1 MEETNYLSNFKTEK
15 EMREALKTIRKVAN
29 DYYRGNPLKFK
40 KMRYE
45 VDDLELIIHE
55 HLLIKFHNTGFMVSS
70 ITNLN
75 YMCKMSM
82 NTVLRNIDLKFG
94 RELTQEEKEDNHL
107 NIIRKEVIKVDSLS
121 ELLEKYDDDD
131 SSNPENKYMVDGTNL
146 EEVCSSN
153 IRIENFCNMLKN
165 KNPDYV
171 TIFKVDTYLNDGIN
185 LINNDVIETR
195 IFELF
200 SDLLVDDVNNDI
212 SNIDRND
219 INIEKINDLSEIRN
233 KIITDSVNKY
243 NVDNLSNFEKEF
255 LLSKHSDIEKY
266 RDRLETNLLLTEEK
280 YNKRLK
286 QNPNLEPLDV
296 INKNINK
303 IIDEKVKNYIKVEK
317 EKFIKSKTNLYKKE
331 QENKFKDLISINR
344 KRIKIDDIINRLG
357 INITKKGYED
367 TYKTMCKLIQ
377 SDDL

>member
-40 KMRYE
+40 KMGYE

-55 HLLIKFHNTGFMVSS
+55 HLLIKFHNTGFMVNSL
-70 ITNLN
+70 TNLN

-82 NTVLRNIDLKFG
+82 NAVLRNIDLKFG
-94 RELTQEEKEDNHL
+94 RDLTQEEKEDNHL

-121 ELLEKYDDDD
+121 ELMGKYDDDD

-377 SDDL
+377 SDNL

>member
-40 KMRYE
+40 KMGYE

-121 ELLEKYDDDD
+121 ELMGKYDDDD

-317 EKFIKSKTNLYKKE
+317 EKFIKSKTNSYKKE

-377 SDDL
+377 SDNL

>member
-40 KMRYE
+40 KMGYE

-55 HLLIKFHNTGFMVSS
+55 HLLIKFHNTGFMVNSL
-70 ITNLN
+70 TNLN

-82 NTVLRNIDLKFG
+82 NAVLRNIDLKFG
-94 RELTQEEKEDNHL
+94 KELTQEEKEDNHL

-121 ELLEKYDDDD
+121 ELLGKYDDDD

-153 IRIENFCNMLKN
+153 IRIESFCNMLKN

-377 SDDL
+377 SDNL

>member
-40 KMRYE
+40 KMGYE

-94 RELTQEEKEDNHL
+94 RDLTQEEKEDNHL

-121 ELLEKYDDDD
+121 ELMGKYDDDD

-317 EKFIKSKTNLYKKE
+317 EKFIKSKTNSYKKE

-377 SDDL
+377 SDNL

>member
-40 KMRYE
+40 KMGYE

-94 RELTQEEKEDNHL
+94 RDLTQEEKEDNHL

-121 ELLEKYDDDD
+121 ELMGKYDDDD

-377 SDDL
+377 SDNL